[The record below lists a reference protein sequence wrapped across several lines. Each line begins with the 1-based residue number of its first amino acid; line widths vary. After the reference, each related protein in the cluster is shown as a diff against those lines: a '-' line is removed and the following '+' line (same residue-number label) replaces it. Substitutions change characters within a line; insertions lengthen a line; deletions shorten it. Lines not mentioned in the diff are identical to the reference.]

1 MSFAEFELK
10 RTLTDVLEDE
20 LYHLPSIPNNQPTN
34 ANTTATQHST
44 ELIDMENTSLDSMT
58 NTQSLIAGSDPL
70 FSSSHS
76 NYGIFSS
83 YADPS
88 LTTTMPTL
96 SSTSPE
102 PHSMGAPSPA
112 SSIESPTLQQKTVNL
127 NNLIKNKPTSIPA
140 AATNNNSTSPHNHN
154 NLLDVKISHD
164 NTLYSP
170 IVDDNE
176 YMLYYDDMYASKL
189 VTMPLRDNNNALNM
203 ENAKVMFD
211 QEFSDDDDD
220 DEDDDK
226 VFDDDHT
233 INNHVQH
240 NSGAGSRFAISN
252 DYPVYYMDDIR
263 APASNELDS
272 SAIIDDEDDDDEMK
286 HTGLLNE
293 DELYNIMIR
302 DNSYRQSHK
311 NNNNN
316 NNNIFHNN
324 NKRKLQN
331 NHHHNNSLYS
341 SNNAV
346 ETLVFNN
353 DLLHLNRS
361 KSLSLK
367 QKPKLTLP
375 QSNHLDT
382 IIRKPLSN
390 VNYNNNNSINGSQ
403 QNSNNNIRYNLDNDT
418 TNKKKTTTTTATT
431 QRSKFTTSSSNN
443 PNEIFTCRLVN
454 LITNEPCMAE
464 FSRSYD
470 LTRHQNTIHAK
481 KKIVFRCS
489 ECIKSLGHDG
499 YSKTFSRLDALTRHI
514 KSKHE
519 DLTPEQRQVVT
530 KYAKENIG
538 YVM

>member
-20 LYHLPSIPNNQPTN
+20 LYHLPSNTNKPN
-34 ANTTATQHST
+34 ATQHSADLMDVESANLDT
-44 ELIDMENTSLDSMT
+44 LI
-58 NTQSLIAGSDPL
+58 NTQSLIPGTDPL
-70 FSSSHS
+70 LSSNNT
-76 NYGIFSS
+76 NYSGIFSS
-83 YADPS
+83 YADPT
-88 LTTTMPTL
+88 LTTAMPTL
-96 SSTSPE
+96 SSISPE
-102 PHSMGAPSPA
+102 PQSVQASSPA
-112 SSIESPTLQQKTVNL
+112 SSVESPVLQQKTVNL
-127 NNLIKNKPTSIPA
+127 NNLIKRKPS
-140 AATNNNSTSPHNHN
+140 SPTTHNNHN

-164 NTLYSP
+164 NTLYTP

-176 YMLYYDDMYASKL
+176 YMLYYDDIYASKL
-189 VTMPLRDNNNALNM
+189 VNIPLRDNNNALNM

-220 DEDDDK
+220 DDDDDDK
-226 VFDDDHT
+226 VFDDNHT
-233 INNHVQH
+233 ATTTNNAQ
-240 NSGAGSRFAISN
+240 NSRFAISN
-252 DYPVYYMDDIR
+252 DYPVYYMDDIH

-272 SAIIDDEDDDDEMK
+272 SAIIDDDDDDDEEEDGLK

-302 DNSYRQSHK
+302 DNSHK
-311 NNNNN
+311 QTTK
-316 NNNIFHNN
+316 NNIFHNN
-324 NKRKLQN
+324 NSNNNNKRRLQ
-331 NHHHNNSLYS
+331 NHHHHHSGLYS

-353 DLLHLNRS
+353 DLLNLNRS

-382 IIRKPLSN
+382 VIRKPLSN
-390 VNYNNNNSINGSQ
+390 VNS
-403 QNSNNNIRYNLDNDT
+403 NSNNNNINNINNNNNNIQYNLDNDT
-418 TNKKKTTTTTATT
+418 TINKKIITT
-431 QRSKFTTSSSNN
+431 QRSKFTTSSNNNN

-454 LITNEPCMAE
+454 LITSEPCMAE